1 MTCNSCV
8 TTVKSALEGVPGV
21 TKAEVN
27 LEKNEAS
34 VTYAKGKT
42 TPEALVK
49 AVEKAGFKC
58 SMQKDETKKG

>member
-1 MTCNSCV
+1 
-8 TTVKSALEGVPGV
+8 VKAALEGVPGV
-21 TKAEVN
+21 TKADVS

-34 VTYAKGKT
+34 VTYEKDKT

-58 SMQKDETKKG
+58 SLPKAGEKPAEKS